1 MPVLQLDDQQFPL
14 KVGATRIGAGADAD
28 VVVPG
33 YSAIGIEAIIDSG
46 ATPTIRR
53 ADEAAHVR
61 VNGVLLGAE
70 PTPLMHGDK
79 VEVAG
84 LELRYADDAKGGA
97 TQFVSASDIAA
108 IAGAKRAGSARAT
121 AASGGRLV
129 SLVDG
134 KEYAIPDMGIVF
146 GRDAACDVV
155 VAQSE
160 VSRRHAEIVPDEHGY
175 MVRDTSA
182 NGLYVNGDRVVGSHR
197 LARSDVL
204 RIGTE
209 EFRFYADVAAVPKT
223 LTPPRSAV
231 AAPAEPIAVPSTP
244 DVVAAAP
251 ASSLLPDLDLLPES
265 DASIVAS
272 PSLPAATEPV
282 NVAEPLK
289 ATPPAP
295 PPAAAV
301 PPMATPSRSAPVA
314 APVTP
319 VSSAPAKDPRP
330 VVAILESMNEGP
342 GKGTRYE
349 LYTPLGHIGR
359 GAHNDVR
366 LSDESVSETHAKLQR
381 REDGWYVVDM
391 DSTNGTYIGGTR
403 VMGERRIEGSP
414 DVRFGG
420 MKFRFTAAGPAA
432 VSDLEGKG
440 TRAIATL
447 GRGSAI
453 AARTATPP
461 SSIPAQPEPTP
472 EPAKP
477 AGGVPMWVWVVA
489 VLVIAAVAFFLLQ
502 GRT

>member
-14 KVGATRIGAGADAD
+14 KAGATRIGAGADAD

-33 YSAIGIEAIIDSG
+33 YSAIGIEAIIDGG

-53 ADEAAHVR
+53 ADDEAHVR

-79 VEVAG
+79 VEIAG
-84 LELRYADDAKGGA
+84 LELRFADDAKGGA
-97 TQFVSASDIAA
+97 TQFVSASDIALM
-108 IAGAKRAGSARAT
+108 AGAKRAGSARAT

-155 VAQSE
+155 VAQNE
-160 VSRRHAEIVPDEHGY
+160 VSRRHAEIVPDESGY
-175 MVRDTSA
+175 VVRDTSA
-182 NGLYVNGDRVVGSHR
+182 NGLYVNGERVQGSHR

-209 EFRFYADVAAVPKT
+209 EFRFYADVAPVAKS
-223 LTPPRSAV
+223 LTPAKSVV
-231 AAPAEPIAVPSTP
+231 AAPAAP
-244 DVVAAAP
+244 VVAAQ
-251 ASSLLPDLDLLPES
+251 SFPDLELLPEP
-265 DASIVAS
+265 AK
-272 PSLPAATEPV
+272 PAAQ
-282 NVAEPLK
+282 
-289 ATPPAP
+289 PAA
-295 PPAAAV
+295 PAAAV
-301 PPMATPSRSAPVA
+301 PVEAPKPVA
-314 APVTP
+314 VPRSVEPPKAAPPAPKPPAPAPATAAPGKPTPIATPVTP
-319 VSSAPAKDPRP
+319 VSSPPAKDPRP
-330 VVAILESMNEGP
+330 VMAILESMNEGP
-342 GKGTRYE
+342 GKGTKYE
-349 LYTPLGHIGR
+349 LHTPLGHIGR

-420 MKFRFTAAGPAA
+420 MKFRFTAVGVGAG
-432 VSDLEGKG
+432 DIEGKG
-440 TRAIATL
+440 TRAIATM
-447 GRGSAI
+447 GRASAL
-453 AARTATPP
+453 AARQATPP
-461 SSIPAQPEPTP
+461 TSMPAQPAAAPVP
-472 EPAKP
+472 EVEKP
-477 AGGVPMWVWVVA
+477 AASTGIPAWVWIVA
-489 VLVIAAVAFFLLQ
+489 VLVIAAVAFFLLK
-502 GRT
+502 GRA